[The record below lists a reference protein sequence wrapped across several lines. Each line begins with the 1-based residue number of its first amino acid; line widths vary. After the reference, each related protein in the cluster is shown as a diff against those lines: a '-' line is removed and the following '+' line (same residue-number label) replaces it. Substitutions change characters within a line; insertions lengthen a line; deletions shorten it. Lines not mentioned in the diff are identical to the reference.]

1 MTEATAAWNLQSSA
15 TSSTQAESASLAMP
29 PIQRAGLL
37 STGASIRTMRATS
50 AARCSSVT
58 LAKPTHFWCARPTHL
73 LESQAFLCIA
83 FARKG
88 FVFVFVVAAELSAAT
103 LARLAHVWR
112 ACPTHLLESQAFP
125 RIAVARKGFVFVVTA
140 IATELSAVAL
150 ARLAHV
156 WRACPAH
163 LLETQAFLRIAFAR
177 KGFVFVF
184 TAIAT
189 ELSAVAL
196 AYLTRFWSASPTHT
210 SEHLTLLAQSSACA
224 RTMFLTV
231 FTRFV
236 ADAVTMLLDHFITR
250 ASELLS
256 ELCVNF
262 SFGLHERRACLRSN
276 CMLLRGVLA
285 STTLALLRAANWY
298 DMHLALR
305 AKCFARRPS
314 AKARTLLPIQAV
326 RAAVTSAVDD
336 V

>member
-15 TSSTQAESASLAMP
+15 TSSTQAESASLALP

-112 ACPTHLLESQAFP
+112 ACP
-125 RIAVARKGFVFVVTA
+125 
-140 IATELSAVAL
+140 
-150 ARLAHV
+150 
-156 WRACPAH
+156 AH

-184 TAIAT
+184 TAIET

-236 ADAVTMLLDHFITR
+236 ADAVTMLLDHFITS

-285 STTLALLRAANWY
+285 SNTLALLRAANWY